1 MSYGPVRHTP
11 LLSAAFGAITG
22 SYTTLGTTIEA
33 GRVMAYINAT
43 DGDVM
48 LSFNAT
54 DDHIFLMAGSS
65 QIWDYQSNA
74 VDSQNNFGM
83 PVGTVISVKSASGA
97 PTTGSVYVELAYSKP
112 I

>member
-22 SYTTLGTTIEA
+22 SYTALGTLLEP

-43 DGDVM
+43 DADVM
-48 LSFNAT
+48 LSFNGT
-54 DDHIFLMAGSS
+54 DDHIFLMASSS

-83 PVGTVISVKSASGA
+83 PVGTVVYIKSSSGA
-97 PTTGSVYVELAYSKP
+97 PTTGSVYVELAYSKR